1 MLKRGRKT
9 PGDLTFNGQPSRL
22 KPPAS
27 LRDDERSLFLDIVNN
42 CPAEHFVKTDLPLVT
57 SYAQACAM
65 SHRNAGDADMIAI
78 WAAAT
83 RVQCALA
90 SKLRLAP
97 SARDDRRKVGHRQMP
112 FANPPWEA

>member
-1 MLKRGRKT
+1 MRQRGRKSVAS
-9 PGDLTFNGQPSRL
+9 LLLNGKPAKL

-42 CPAEHFVKTDLPLVT
+42 CPAEHFVQTDLPLLT

-65 SHRNAGDADMIAI
+65 SHRTAGNADMIAI
-78 WAAAT
+78 WSAAT
-83 RVQCALA
+83 RVQAALA

-97 SARDDRRKVGHRQMP
+97 SARDDRRKVRQMP
-112 FANPPWEA
+112 FANPPWEG